1 MQSRFSPLLGEN
13 ANFPNKFIKK
23 KHTRWLNDKTI
34 FELGYPKIS
43 WFVNVSQ
50 INYLRQPNNWS
61 ARHWQNNNILLN
73 LVQ

>member
-23 KHTRWLNDKTI
+23 NILGDWMIKQFLNSVI
-34 FELGYPKIS
+34 PKYRDLSMSHRSIICLS
-43 WFVNVSQ
+43 R
-50 INYLRQPNNWS
+50 IIDLP
-61 ARHWQNNNILLN
+61 AIENNNILLN